1 MHSENWKHCK
11 NHCRAG
17 CDRRLLSVLGL
28 LKAAFHLVKI
38 LDFVIQAM
46 GWGERAL
53 EPFKNGRDLLVL
65 VFQKHPSALAT
76 SSF

>member
-1 MHSENWKHCK
+1 M
-11 NHCRAG
+11 
-17 CDRRLLSVLGL
+17 LGL

-53 EPFKNGRDLLVL
+53 EPFKNGRGTSLVVQWLRIQLPLQGVRVQSL
-65 VFQKHPSALAT
+65 VRELTSHIPCGQKKQKQY
-76 SSF
+76 